1 MSKIAVLCAAA
12 AALITAV
19 LYRGNLPDYERA
31 KATLAMI
38 PGVAP
43 SPKVSLADP
52 MGDRV
57 IPMQMMTATKD
68 LPNEE
73 FHDYSFV
80 FGPAPS
86 RTRSDISAPSASP

>member
-1 MSKIAVLCAAA
+1 MRKIAVLLAAA
-12 AALITAV
+12 AALIV
-19 LYRGNLPDYERA
+19 LYRGNLPGYEGA
-31 KATLAMI
+31 KAALAMI

-68 LPNEE
+68 LPHEE
-73 FHDYSFV
+73 YVDYSFV
-80 FGPAPS
+80 FTPEPN
-86 RTRSDISAPSASP
+86 SDR

>member
-1 MSKIAVLCAAA
+1 MTKIAALFAVPAAIF
-12 AALITAV
+12 AAL
-19 LYRGNLPDYERA
+19 LYQGNLPGVDYENARA
-31 KATLAMI
+31 ALGAI
-38 PGVAP
+38 PGVGGWVGP
-43 SPKVSLADP
+43 RPNVSLADP

-86 RTRSDISAPSASP
+86 PDSSQ